1 MAESERNRIFAIKA
15 RRLSLLTEES
25 DGLKKHQPQK
35 RTDTTHMKKTIFLL
49 LLLVSCSLSLRAQ
62 TDSVPRMKS
71 INPATTGTTAG
82 ATPRQPLTMDNI
94 SHIRIGYLS
103 YDSLLHQMPEYRVM
117 EQSMQKLRGQYEAET
132 AYNEENFK
140 RMFTDFLQGQKDF
153 PQPILL
159 KRQQDLQVEMEK
171 SLAFRNRCDSLL
183 RKAKADMMAPLHQK
197 LQAAIRAVGLERDYE
212 MIVNTDAQA
221 VPFLRPAMVE
231 NAAPYVWQKLQ

>member
-1 MAESERNRIFAIKA
+1 
-15 RRLSLLTEES
+15 
-25 DGLKKHQPQK
+25 
-35 RTDTTHMKKTIFLL
+35 MKKTIFLL

-183 RKAKADMMAPLHQK
+183 RQAKADMMAPLHQK